1 MAFNPFHGFR
11 KHRRVIFAV
20 LTIICM
26 LTFVLA
32 GNFRGADAFDW
43 LLSKLGASKRQG
55 EVVTVM
61 YGDKVYEGEVNN
73 RTHLRQIANDFLKKS
88 FGRAIYVTSQDLLK
102 VLNKGAADEKN
113 RSETFQIYIQARP
126 FLIAQSPLIRAELSE

>member
-11 KHRRVIFAV
+11 KHRRVIFAI

-61 YGDKVYEGEVNN
+61 YGDKVYEGEVQS
-73 RTHLRQIANDFLKKS
+73 RERLRRNASDFVRELYAQFMSFTGQELLKQLFTQPEQGDKNVIE
-88 FGRAIYVTSQDLLK
+88 RAIVQQ
-102 VLNKGAADEKN
+102 VQMHE
-113 RSETFQIYIQARP
+113 REF
-126 FLIAQSPLIRAELSE
+126 

>member
-61 YGDKVYEGEVNN
+61 YGDKVYEGEVNS
-73 RTHLRQIANDFLKKS
+73 RTHLRQIANDFVRKS
-88 FGRAIYVTSQDLLK
+88 IGLAIAASAEDLLQ
-102 VLNKGAADEKN
+102 V
-113 RSETFQIYIQARP
+113 
-126 FLIAQSPLIRAELSE
+126 